1 MVSALAD
8 LDRRHIHV
16 EALQQ
21 LAHHLAFGFDEPLM
35 QFTFHALEILVRERS
50 DSKCIDLSTQ
60 SFERMGSSRISAGRH
75 TRDMKY

>member
-1 MVSALAD
+1 MVSAFAD

-21 LAHHLAFGFDEPLM
+21 LAQHLAFGFDEPFM
-35 QFTFHALEILVRERS
+35 EFTFHAFEVLAREGS
-50 DSKCIDLSTQ
+50 GSKRIDLSTQ
-60 SFERMGSSRISAGRH
+60 SFECLGRSCISAGRH